1 MATDLDSERLARRA
15 AAFEQIVQWGDP
27 VLRSKASPVTSFD
40 DALSEQVA
48 RMADL
53 MDDALGA
60 GLAAPQVGS
69 LLRVFVY
76 REAPDAPLGVVVNPR
91 IVRASEETITTEEGC
106 LSIGRANVWVPVER
120 SEAVEVEAFDAK
132 GRPITLKAE
141 GREAV
146 ILQHET
152 DHLDGVLMLSRT
164 APEHRREALRTLREL
179 ERGGSGQAATG
190 R

>member
-1 MATDLDSERLARRA
+1 MFDEA
-15 AAFEQIVQWGDP
+15 IV
-27 VLRSKASPVTSFD
+27 A
-40 DALSEQVA
+40 QVA

-69 LLRVFVY
+69 LNRLFVY
-76 REAPDAPLGVVVNPR
+76 RTSPEADLGVVVNPR
-91 IVRASEETITTEEGC
+91 IVRASEEKLVGDEGC
-106 LSIGRANVWVPVER
+106 LSIGRASVWVPVER
-120 SEAVEVEAFDAK
+120 SVDVEVAAFDAK
-132 GRPITLKAE
+132 GREITLRAE

-152 DHLDGVLMLSRT
+152 DHLDGVLMLQRT
-164 APEHRREALRTLREL
+164 APEHRRAALREL
-179 ERGGSGQAATG
+179 RAAG